1 LQKQLNEQI
10 MNDGAHF
17 ELSPMYHQIILFR
30 VLDCY
35 NLVKNNELFNKELE
49 PILKEKA
56 ELMLSFLQNISFE
69 NGEIPHFNDS
79 TAGIAPTTKQLFDYA
94 KVLDLKIQN
103 LKLKN
108 SGYRKFHK
116 NNYEIIIDAGN
127 LGGVDYNLAHSHND
141 MLSFELYVNNKPI
154 IVNTGISTYEKNAR
168 RVLERRTATHNTVT
182 IDNKE
187 QNQVWSGHRVAKRGK
202 CIITADTDDN
212 LIAYHTG
219 YKPTIHQREFTI
231 NDNKIIIT
239 DIIKGKHKVAK
250 AYLHFYPGVEPKI
263 GDNKIIIGDINVNFE
278 NQISIKIKEYLY
290 AKGFNN
296 LVKAKMLEIEF
307 VKKLNTKFEIY

>member
-1 LQKQLNEQI
+1 
-10 MNDGAHF
+10 
-17 ELSPMYHQIILFR
+17 MYHQKILFR

-35 NLVKNNELFNKELE
+35 NLVKNNGLFNKELE

-187 QNQVWSGHRVAKRGK
+187 QNRNNNRHPQSSFAYYSTQRGSDKEEYETGKRE
-202 CIITADTDDN
+202 CEFLVSFHLITYN
-212 LIAYHTG
+212 
-219 YKPTIHQREFTI
+219 
-231 NDNKIIIT
+231 
-239 DIIKGKHKVAK
+239 
-250 AYLHFYPGVEPKI
+250 HFIFHLK
-263 GDNKIIIGDINVNFE
+263 
-278 NQISIKIKEYLY
+278 
-290 AKGFNN
+290 
-296 LVKAKMLEIEF
+296 
-307 VKKLNTKFEIY
+307 